1 MAARRKLFTFEAAE
15 LATDRHSKVEK
26 LRSQAL
32 HSLIFMLFLL
42 SLPFCFQARVVRR
55 GAVLLL
61 AFWSLQVM
69 PPKVQEDVPRL
80 ERPDIACLGECPP
93 EVEEKART
101 APQHCAETDRI
112 SLVSFLV
119 ALIGGGVFSLEAF
132 EAFPML

>member
-1 MAARRKLFTFEAAE
+1 MAARRKLFTFESAE

-69 PPKVQEDVPRL
+69 PPKVQED
-80 ERPDIACLGECPP
+80 IFGHAG
-93 EVEEKART
+93 
-101 APQHCAETDRI
+101 
-112 SLVSFLV
+112 
-119 ALIGGGVFSLEAF
+119 
-132 EAFPML
+132 